1 MGMINLP
8 STVCFILDRFSSNG
22 FEGYIVGGCVR
33 DSLMGIE
40 PHDWDI
46 CTSALPQQ
54 IMDLFSD
61 YKIIPTG
68 LQHGTITII
77 IDSIPFEI
85 TTFRKDG
92 EYKDN
97 RHPDGVEFVSDL
109 KYDLAR
115 RDFTINAMAYNN
127 KDGLIDLFG
136 GVEDIDNK
144 IIRCVGNP
152 NERFQEDALRMLR
165 AIRFAIRYGFKIDKP
180 TLESLYMNRH
190 LLQNISAERVCS
202 ETIKTLD
209 GVQICKEASDAIVAL
224 SYCLEIIDK
233 RIIFLEDD
241 LIETMPNLMLRLAI
255 IFNNHN
261 IQDIMRELKFSN
273 DIIAQVVEIR
283 KYGNIISAMVESTFI
298 DNIKR
303 YGNDN
308 IMSEYYYPRKLL
320 HDMQKADVQLAIE
333 FAKHYA
339 NTEWQYI
346 TLGELSDKVK
356 QCIANK
362 DVYNLSDL
370 AIDGND
376 LAEIGYKGK
385 HIGIMLN
392 ELLDMVMDDTIQ
404 NTRDDLIKQA
414 QELKWIWE

>member
-8 STVCFILDRFSSNG
+8 SAVCLILDKLNSNG
-22 FEGYIVGGCVR
+22 FGGYIVGGCVR

-61 YKIIPTG
+61 CKIIPTG
-68 LQHGTITII
+68 LQHGTITIV

-180 TLESLYMNRH
+180 TLESLYVNRH

-202 ETIKTLD
+202 EIIKTLD

-224 SYCLEIIDK
+224 SYCLEAIDK

-255 IFNNHN
+255 IFDNHN
-261 IQDIMRELKFSN
+261 IQDIMRSLKFSN
-273 DIIAQVVEIR
+273 DTMAQVVEIR
-283 KYGNIISAMVESTFI
+283 KYGYSII
-298 DNIKR
+298 DNIER
-303 YGNDN
+303 YNNDDTF
-308 IMSEYYYPRKLL
+308 SKYYYPRKLL

-339 NTEWQYI
+339 STERQYKMFSK
-346 TLGELSDKVK
+346 LSEQVK
-356 QCIANK
+356 RCIANK
-362 DVYNLSDL
+362 DIYNLSDL
-370 AIDGND
+370 AVDGND
-376 LAEIGYKGK
+376 LISIGYQGK
-385 HIGIMLN
+385 HIGIILN
-392 ELLDMVMDDTIQ
+392 ELLDMVMDDAVQ
-404 NTRDDLIKQA
+404 NIHDELLKRA
-414 QELKWIWE
+414 HELKEIWE

>member
-1 MGMINLP
+1 MGTINLP
-8 STVCFILDRFSSNG
+8 STVCWILDKLNSNG

-33 DSLMGIE
+33 DSLMGFI

-61 YKIIPTG
+61 CKIVPTG
-68 LQHGTITII
+68 LKHGTITVV

-97 RHPDGVEFVSDL
+97 RHPNEVEFVSDL
-109 KYDLAR
+109 KVDLLR

-136 GVEDIDNK
+136 GEEDINNK
-144 IIRCVGNP
+144 IVRCVGNP
-152 NERFQEDALRMLR
+152 NDRFQEDALRMLR
-165 AIRFAIRYGFKIDKP
+165 AIRFAIRYGFRIDKP
-180 TLESLYMNRH
+180 TLESLYVHRH
-190 LLQNISAERVCS
+190 LLQNISAERVNS
-202 ETIKTLD
+202 EITKILNS
-209 GVQICKEASDAIVAL
+209 VQIRKEDSDSVVAL
-224 SYCLEIIDK
+224 SYCLEAVDR

-261 IQDIMRELKFSN
+261 IQEIMRDLKFPN
-273 DIIAQVVEIR
+273 DTIAKAIEIR
-283 KYGNIISAMVESTFI
+283 KYGHIII
-298 DNIKR
+298 DNIER
-303 YGNDN
+303 YDNDN
-308 IMSEYYYPRKLL
+308 IFSEYYYPRKLL

-339 NTEWQYI
+339 NTEWQYT
-346 TLGELSDKVK
+346 TLNKLSNKVE
-356 QCIANK
+356 QCITNK
-362 DVYNLSDL
+362 DAYKLSNL
-370 AIDGND
+370 AINGND
-376 LAEIGYKGK
+376 LIQVGYNGKYIGM
-385 HIGIMLN
+385 ILS
-392 ELLDMVMDDTIQ
+392 ELLDMVMDEAVQ
-404 NTRDDLIKQA
+404 NTKNDLLRKA
-414 QELKWIWE
+414 YELKEIFLK